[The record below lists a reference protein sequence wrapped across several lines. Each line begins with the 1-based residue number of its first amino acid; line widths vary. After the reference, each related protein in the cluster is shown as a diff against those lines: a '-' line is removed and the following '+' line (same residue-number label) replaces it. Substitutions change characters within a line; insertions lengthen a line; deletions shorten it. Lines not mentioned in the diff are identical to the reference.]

1 MTPELN
7 YEIKNMIVAT
17 AVAGV
22 IIGAFVMF
30 SFWLYDDDPWKL
42 VRFLTSYVTS
52 ATVAVLVM
60 AWALLLIDW
69 VTPGNFL
76 ASVENDSMACAVL
89 AGCITIGVSLIL
101 CFT

>member
-7 YEIKNMIVAT
+7 YEIKNMMIAT
-17 AVAGV
+17 LVAGL
-22 IIGAFVMF
+22 IIGAFVVF

-76 ASVENDSMACAVL
+76 ASVGNDSMACAVL
-89 AGCITIGVSLIL
+89 GGCIILGVSLIL